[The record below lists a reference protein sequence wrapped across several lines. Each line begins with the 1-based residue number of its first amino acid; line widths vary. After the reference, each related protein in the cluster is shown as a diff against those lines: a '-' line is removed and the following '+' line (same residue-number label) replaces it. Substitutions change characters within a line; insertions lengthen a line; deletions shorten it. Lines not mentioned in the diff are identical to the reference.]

1 MDFTQVIALIVLVF
15 AVLLFVFRKKIGVYF
30 TSLAYDYGV
39 DALFSFADNF
49 IYGIGLV
56 GLDIGDWIA
65 ASLIFARQKKITGG
79 FVAFIVAW
87 EAANFLPMSLIPG
100 IGEAVEIFFN
110 LFPAV
115 TISYFLFNK
124 ENKAKEL
131 ENNLIQEIG
140 IINQSGGDAYKAKI
154 HLAEAQKQFEE
165 GNYAIAV
172 GELKKANLSGK
183 ISNYINKFASY
194 VDEKSKV
201 LRAEASKAPSELKDS
216 VEKAIKESEA
226 FFEQI
231 SSSHSILE
239 AINLARQGVTRIDS
253 AESDFE
259 KMFSSLKK
267 KVEED
272 VDTKETHGVSESQ
285 NSSNLDIKELQN
297 NSEDKEIHKKSKE
310 QVKEEVYKES
320 VEEIPEEKTNSEE
333 EEDKGEAV
341 VEKNK
346 LDEEGSFLSKLSNK
360 FSERFSKKP

>member
-15 AVLLFVFRKKIGVYF
+15 AVLLFVFRRKIGVYF

-39 DALFSFADNF
+39 DAVFSFADNF

-79 FVAFIVAW
+79 FIAFIVAW

-100 IGEAVEIFFN
+100 IGEAVEVFFN

-140 IINQSGGDAYKAKI
+140 IVNQSGGDAYKAKTN
-154 HLAEAQKQFEE
+154 LAEAQKQIEE
-165 GNYAIAV
+165 GNYAVAV
-172 GELKKANLSGK
+172 NELKKANLSRK
-183 ISNYINKFASY
+183 ISDYINKFASY
-194 VDEKSKV
+194 VDKKSKF
-201 LRAEASKAPSELKDS
+201 LREESSKAPSELKDS

-267 KVEED
+267 EVEEEEKQESSD
-272 VDTKETHGVSESQ
+272 KEKKEESP
-285 NSSNLDIKELQN
+285 IKE
-297 NSEDKEIHKKSKE
+297 
-310 QVKEEVYKES
+310 VKEETKKE
-320 VEEIPEEKTNSEE
+320 PEEEKEEPTEEKKEIKEIEE
-333 EEDKGEAV
+333 EKHEIKDSKEKKEANDV
-341 VEKNK
+341 DEKNNSSK
-346 LDEEGSFLSKLSNK
+346 KEFLSKLSNK